1 MLEVRNLYKSFDV
14 AGKRQRVI
22 EDLSF
27 VVQDRD
33 FYMILGQSGC
43 GKSTLLR
50 MLGGFAAPD
59 KGDILLDGQRVI
71 RPSRNMMMVFQD
83 FNQLFPWFTLK
94 GNMIYALKKAKIR
107 VEGDDYGAYALA
119 YLRMAGLEGCMDSYP
134 HQLSGGM
141 KQRGALA
148 RALCLRPG
156 VLLGLYD
163 ETWIV

>member
-59 KGDILLDGQRVI
+59 VI
-71 RPSRNMMMVFQD
+71 FHIEYKLRQPR
-83 FNQLFPWFTLK
+83 TL
-94 GNMIYALKKAKIR
+94 IT
-107 VEGDDYGAYALA
+107 
-119 YLRMAGLEGCMDSYP
+119 P
-134 HQLSGGM
+134 
-141 KQRGALA
+141 
-148 RALCLRPG
+148 
-156 VLLGLYD
+156 
-163 ETWIV
+163 

>member
-71 RPSRNMMMVFQD
+71 RPSRNMMMVFQE
-83 FNQLFPWFTLK
+83 QISTGP
-94 GNMIYALKKAKIR
+94 GGIQRCAS
-107 VEGDDYGAYALA
+107 
-119 YLRMAGLEGCMDSYP
+119 LRAVWCGP
-134 HQLSGGM
+134 
-141 KQRGALA
+141 
-148 RALCLRPG
+148 
-156 VLLGLYD
+156 
-163 ETWIV
+163 

>member
-50 MLGGFAAPD
+50 MLGGHTS
-59 KGDILLDGQRVI
+59 GW
-71 RPSRNMMMVFQD
+71 S
-83 FNQLFPWFTLK
+83 
-94 GNMIYALKKAKIR
+94 
-107 VEGDDYGAYALA
+107 EGDTAVQEYDDGFS
-119 YLRMAGLEGCMDSYP
+119 GL
-134 HQLSGGM
+134 
-141 KQRGALA
+141 
-148 RALCLRPG
+148 
-156 VLLGLYD
+156 
-163 ETWIV
+163 

>member
-43 GKSTLLR
+43 VKSTLLR

-83 FNQLFPWFTLK
+83 FNQLFPWFTLT
-94 GNMIYALKKAKIR
+94 GNMMYAL
-107 VEGDDYGAYALA
+107 
-119 YLRMAGLEGCMDSYP
+119 
-134 HQLSGGM
+134 
-141 KQRGALA
+141 
-148 RALCLRPG
+148 
-156 VLLGLYD
+156 
-163 ETWIV
+163 